1 MWTKLSDDF
10 GEVPP
15 VLNLSDAAY
24 RLYVQGLIY
33 CNRNLTD
40 GLIAEAAVGRLTTTF
55 SKRLVA
61 ELTATH
67 LWTREGSNF
76 VVAEFLRDQ
85 LSRAQVM
92 KIRTDRRAAGR
103 AGGIASGESRRQ
115 LHRVSELGSTGPSRQ
130 AGASGPV
137 EPTAEARASDVA
149 SDPAHTT
156 VNPAPAPAPGPGL
169 RRSDRSG
176 LRPISDAAARFET
189 DIAKLGPEPD

>member
-103 AGGIASGESRRQ
+103 
-115 LHRVSELGSTGPSRQ
+115 
-130 AGASGPV
+130 
-137 EPTAEARASDVA
+137 
-149 SDPAHTT
+149 
-156 VNPAPAPAPGPGL
+156 
-169 RRSDRSG
+169 
-176 LRPISDAAARFET
+176 
-189 DIAKLGPEPD
+189 